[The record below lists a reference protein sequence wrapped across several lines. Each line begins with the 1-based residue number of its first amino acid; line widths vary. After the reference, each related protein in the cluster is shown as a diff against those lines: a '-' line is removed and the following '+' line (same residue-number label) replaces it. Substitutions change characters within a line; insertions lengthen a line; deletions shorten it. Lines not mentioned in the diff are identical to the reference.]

1 LPYPIKE
8 GNKTMQNMTTQEFK
22 NKIFNYEVEKD
33 WNYLGELP
41 AIIDF
46 YADWC
51 GPCKLQTPILDKI
64 SKKYEGKIN
73 VFKIDTEAEQELAA
87 AFGIRSIPSLLFIP
101 KTGKPSL
108 NPGLL
113 QEAQLDQVVN
123 EYLLKG

>member
-1 LPYPIKE
+1 MEKRGYAVM
-8 GNKTMQNMTTQEFK
+8 KTLNAQEFK
-22 NKIFNYEVEKD
+22 NQIFNYTQEKE
-33 WNYLGELP
+33 WKYLGDAP

-51 GPCKLQTPILDKI
+51 GPCRIQGPILEKI
-64 SKKYEGKIN
+64 SQKYAGKIN
-73 VFKIDTEAEQELAA
+73 VFKIDTEANPELSA

-101 KTGKPSL
+101 KNGTPSM

>member
-1 LPYPIKE
+1 
-8 GNKTMQNMTTQEFK
+8 MQNLNTNEFK
-22 NKIFNYEVEKD
+22 TKIFNYETEKE
-33 WNYLGELP
+33 WNYLGNRP

-51 GPCKLQTPILDKI
+51 GPCKIQGPILDKI
-64 SKKYEGKIN
+64 SKKYEGKID
-73 VFKIDTEAEQELAA
+73 VFKIDTEQNEELSA

-101 KTGKPSL
+101 MNGKPSL

-113 QEAQLDQVVN
+113 MEPQLEQVVE

>member
-1 LPYPIKE
+1 
-8 GNKTMQNMTTQEFK
+8 MQNMTTQEFK
-22 NKIFNYEVEKD
+22 SKIFNYEVEKE
-33 WNYLGELP
+33 WKYLGDLP

-101 KTGKPSL
+101 KAGKPSL

>member
-1 LPYPIKE
+1 
-8 GNKTMQNMTTQEFK
+8 MTTQEFK
-22 NKIFNYEVEKD
+22 TKIFNYEVEKD
-33 WNYLGELP
+33 WKYLGDLP

-51 GPCKLQTPILDKI
+51 GPCKIQTPILDKI

-101 KTGKPSL
+101 KNEKPSM

-123 EYLLKG
+123 EYLLKE